1 MQRSWKRGSR
11 RSRSLRSK
19 LGVSEVVGTILILA
33 LTVVLFSSIFFFV
46 NTFPKPATQS
56 ASQFQGQLYYTVTSK
71 GSHTWTNVTYA
82 TITHLAGPVV
92 YSFNTYI
99 YVVSQAHPQ
108 NTTTVYGLASGGLS
122 SSWGTGQVWNVS
134 LVADHL
140 TTPDNI
146 TITVVAGGTVVY
158 RQILPGTN
166 PSIPPIFEN
175 EGTVPTLPVVNSKF
189 SIFVQ
194 ISDPFLATNS
204 HKVYLNISTPGL
216 TCSGSNATETRLP
229 MAYNATNGLWFIGG
243 CTTSTAASYY
253 VSVWVTD
260 SDPIQVQQNSIIFP
274 VSVVSS
280 STGSGC
286 SNTYTVTEAQSPS
299 SATSIGSAGTG
310 KIYLNFT
317 NANACA
323 WIYVSVT
330 FTPSAGSV
338 APGNITNDIVPV
350 SGTLNLVETYTAPTL
365 AHGTA
370 TATVTISIT
379 CPTGATTSSSTSD
392 TATFKY

>member
-1 MQRSWKRGSR
+1 M
-11 RSRSLRSK
+11 
-19 LGVSEVVGTILILA
+19 SEVVGTILILA

-56 ASQFQGQLYYTVTSK
+56 ASQFQGQLYYTVASK

-82 TITHLAGPVV
+82 TITHLAGPIV
-92 YSFNTYI
+92 YAFNTQI

-108 NTTTVYGLASGGLS
+108 NTTTVYGLASGGLTN
-122 SSWGTGQVWNVS
+122 SWGTGQVWNVS

-175 EGTVPTLPVVNSKF
+175 EGTVPALPVVNSKF

-204 HKVYLNISTPGL
+204 HKVYLNISTSGL
-216 TCSGSNATETRLP
+216 TCTGSNATETRLP
-229 MAYNATNGLWFIGG
+229 MAYNSSNGLWFIGG
-243 CTTSTAASYY
+243 CSTSTAGSYY

-260 SDPIQVQQNSIIFP
+260 TDPILPQQNSIIFP
-274 VSVVSS
+274 VSVSSVSS
-280 STGSGC
+280 TC
-286 SNTYTVTEAQSPS
+286 SNTYSVVQGQSPIS
-299 SATSIGSAGTG
+299 TTSIGDSGTG

-317 NANACA
+317 NGNACD
-323 WIYVSVT
+323 WIQVTISLTTSGKGSVT
-330 FTPSAGSV
+330 GNGTYVV
-338 APGNITNDIVPV
+338 AAA
-350 SGTLNLVETYTAPTL
+350 GTLALVETYTAP
-365 AHGTA
+365 ASGAA
-370 TATVTISIT
+370 TATVTITIS
-379 CPTGATTSSSTSD
+379 CPSGATTTSSTTD
-392 TATFKY
+392 TASFKY